1 MLSIHSPTNLALE
14 KNGIYVR
21 SEADNFQESW
31 PIHTHNGIEVYFFIQ
46 GDATLLIGDVIY
58 SPSPGDMF
66 IFNGSVLHRINPSKE
81 TPYIRSYVNFNE
93 LFIQDVL
100 TGEMMDKL
108 SSLFQFPNGL
118 LVHWDSEEFEQIKEL
133 FNAMRDESEKESIG
147 FKVMMKTY
155 LAQMLFKI
163 YRKTKQLY
171 SFHTVPSPSQKQ
183 SSVRRVLHFINQHYT
198 ESFSLDELSKIL
210 HLNKYYICHS
220 FKEATGYTVNNYLIR
235 KRIEEAKKLLLST
248 DNSVLD
254 ISEKLGFNTP
264 VYFSRA
270 FKQYVGVSP
279 QSYRRR
285 SELG

>member
-21 SEADNFQESW
+21 SEVDNFQESW
-31 PIHTHNGIEVYFFIQ
+31 PIHTHHGTEIYFFIQ

-81 TPYIRSYVNFNE
+81 TPYVRSYVNFNE

-100 TGEMMDKL
+100 TGEMIDKL

-118 LVHWDSEEFEQIKEL
+118 LVRWDPEECEQIKEL
-133 FNAMRDESEKESIG
+133 FIALRDEDEKESVG

-155 LAQMLFKI
+155 LVQMLFKI

-171 SFHTVPSPSQKQ
+171 SFHTVPTHSQKQ
-183 SSVRRVLHFINQHYT
+183 SSVRRVLHFINQNYT
-198 ESFSLDELSKIL
+198 ETFSLDELSKVL

-235 KRIEEAKKLLLST
+235 KRIEEAKKMLLST
-248 DNSVLD
+248 DRSVLD

-270 FKQYVGVSP
+270 FKQYVGISP
-279 QSYRRR
+279 QSYRRH
-285 SELG
+285 SDLG